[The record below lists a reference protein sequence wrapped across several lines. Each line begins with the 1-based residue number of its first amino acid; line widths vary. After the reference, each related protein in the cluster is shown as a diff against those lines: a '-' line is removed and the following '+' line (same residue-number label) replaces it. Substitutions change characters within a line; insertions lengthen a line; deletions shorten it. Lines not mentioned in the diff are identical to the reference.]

1 MTVLCHCVNHP
12 FPRQRPERAV
22 GLWYGATRGPWR
34 EWTGYEHHQR
44 GGRSRLPGGLA
55 QPAAD
60 LLEKAQGNLSMRPPL
75 MLRCTASSVFNSQSN
90 RRVRIEALCHMLH
103 HRRSRSAWYVQED
116 GCVEPKGSELKIL
129 TALDGLFN
137 RCLRLGGWDIQVV
150 VPMSKVPVATTRGDG
165 VDLGQTVVPHVG
177 YPPARGTGYPPNTRV
192 FPNSHPKH
200 LLAGNYQG
208 NFSGAQRILMA
219 TAGLLE
225 LSKAIAAFLGV
236 AVPVVY
242 EAAAVSTVLRSC
254 VLATYAEA
262 CDPTTLGAASATALT
277 SKLAAENGT
286 SLLIQVE
293 VRMLVLLY
301 V

>member
-1 MTVLCHCVNHP
+1 M
-12 FPRQRPERAV
+12 
-22 GLWYGATRGPWR
+22 
-34 EWTGYEHHQR
+34 
-44 GGRSRLPGGLA
+44 
-55 QPAAD
+55 
-60 LLEKAQGNLSMRPPL
+60 
-75 MLRCTASSVFNSQSN
+75 
-90 RRVRIEALCHMLH
+90 
-103 HRRSRSAWYVQED
+103 
-116 GCVEPKGSELKIL
+116 EPKGSELKIL

-177 YPPARGTGYPPNTRV
+177 YPPARGIGYSPTTRV

-242 EAAAVSTVLRSC
+242 EAAAVSAVLRSC

-262 CDPTTLGAASATALT
+262 CDPATLGAASATALT

-286 SLLIQVE
+286 SLLTQVSTFRLWRVPGIE
-293 VRMLVLLY
+293 FSGDCRADGLGHTSGMTDGRCARLICNPYGIWFIYGFDLFDTGRYWLRGREKSLGRGHRCEAAAQRDRSSPRRPA
-301 V
+301 